1 MRILEKLYKGEVY
14 PFEQIVPKG
23 GKYNAL
29 QKRQMEII
37 DTLAKDMTV
46 EQKELLDELYAIMLQ
61 VGNEFAKEN
70 YYYGVKLGA
79 EFMMDV
85 SYGDKPIKEQE

>member
-29 QKRQMEII
+29 QKRQEEIRDI
-37 DTLAKDMTV
+37 LAKDMTA
-46 EQKELLDELYAIMLQ
+46 EQKELLDKLYAVMLQ
-61 VGNEFAKEN
+61 IGNEFAKEN

-79 EFMMDV
+79 EFIMDI
-85 SYGDKPIKEQE
+85 SYGDKPIKEEE